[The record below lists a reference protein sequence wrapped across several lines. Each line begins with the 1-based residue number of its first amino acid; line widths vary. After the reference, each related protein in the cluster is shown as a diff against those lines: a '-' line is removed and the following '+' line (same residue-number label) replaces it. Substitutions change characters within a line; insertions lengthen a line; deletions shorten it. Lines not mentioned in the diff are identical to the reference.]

1 MRRII
6 LLLLLFVCNAAK
18 AQLGWQTTEF
28 EADELKGQ
36 SAYTAYFYTDE
47 DGNKLTMWSSEKDYF
62 RITSGTH
69 IFDYI
74 VSGSV
79 KEVGVTVGFY
89 DKNDNLI
96 EKIQMTFWPDDN
108 PRIAHNSIFMPRNKK
123 KGEKVIQYLQKEEGY
138 VRFIAPLYH
147 SVSGFDLKVPCIK
160 SATKDQQALTQS
172 VYETI
177 NKGIT
182 EVILRKVQIIGLS
195 DSVEIDKY
203 YIKVENW
210 IQKHQKQMT
219 ISKEIDSLN
228 SNHIF
233 LHVKQDI
240 APNLIL
246 IKQKNGNA
254 KLEYD
259 IVIDVDTINQ
269 VGEWSFEN
277 ILYEFNIYDI
287 DYNLSLSVLDE
298 MIAEL
303 DVILELCQDER
314 IGTAFYIDE
323 RFLRNVNNAQ
333 SDTKKMEKYLSLYG
347 SLLLVHSAVL
357 LDFPIN
363 PY

>member
-1 MRRII
+1 M
-6 LLLLLFVCNAAK
+6 
-18 AQLGWQTTEF
+18 
-28 EADELKGQ
+28 
-36 SAYTAYFYTDE
+36 
-47 DGNKLTMWSSEKDYF
+47 
-62 RITSGTH
+62 
-69 IFDYI
+69 
-74 VSGSV
+74 
-79 KEVGVTVGFY
+79 
-89 DKNDNLI
+89 
-96 EKIQMTFWPDDN
+96 
-108 PRIAHNSIFMPRNKK
+108 
-123 KGEKVIQYLQKEEGY
+123 
-138 VRFIAPLYH
+138 
-147 SVSGFDLKVPCIK
+147 KVPCIK